1 VRHGVRGPLALLI
14 LAAVVLAAAFWAPPF
29 SPTAAL
35 LGDTGNPPVPAS
47 QPTPGA
53 SAQPAPS
60 ATPVSLPEDIT
71 TTATAVARQ
80 VLTADLTGVGRSAFP
95 DYWPPGGYRALY
107 RSIDIQAATAR
118 PESATPDLVEVT
130 LLWTGI
136 RPDGVAVEADPTT
149 VRLRRGAGGWTP
161 LHPWEP

>member
-29 SPTAAL
+29 SPT
-35 LGDTGNPPVPAS
+35 
-47 QPTPGA
+47 GA